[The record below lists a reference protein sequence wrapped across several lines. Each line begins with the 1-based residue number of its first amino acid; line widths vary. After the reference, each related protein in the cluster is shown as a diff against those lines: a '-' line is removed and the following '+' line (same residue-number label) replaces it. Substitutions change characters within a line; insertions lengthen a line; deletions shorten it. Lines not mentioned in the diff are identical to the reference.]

1 VSDDVRKTASVARK
15 RVSINKLNPKK
26 YRRNPR
32 DREKPWG
39 GTGERRT
46 REAERAD
53 FICRE
58 EKRTRISGGPA
69 RVT

>member
-1 VSDDVRKTASVARK
+1 VSDDVRKTGRIARK

-46 REAERAD
+46 REA
-53 FICRE
+53 
-58 EKRTRISGGPA
+58 
-69 RVT
+69 